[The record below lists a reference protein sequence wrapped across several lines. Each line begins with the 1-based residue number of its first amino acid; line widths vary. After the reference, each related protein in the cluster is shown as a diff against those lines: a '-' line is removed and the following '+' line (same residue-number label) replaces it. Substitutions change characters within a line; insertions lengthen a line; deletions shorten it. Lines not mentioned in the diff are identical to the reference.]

1 MRDWIEAMN
10 QGDTTSEALV
20 SHYLDRIRRHD
31 GALNTVAELNPDAQ
45 AIARALD
52 EERQTQGPRSP
63 LHGIPV
69 LLKDNINTKD
79 MMHTTANSL
88 ALSDLVAPYEATL
101 VNNLRKAGMVILGK
115 TNLSEFA
122 YFMSDEKM
130 PSGYGSLHGQVK
142 HPYDSKIDPLGSSTG
157 SGVAVAAD
165 FVPVAIGTETNGSL
179 MAPAYQN
186 CIVAMKPTLGLVS
199 RHGIIPI
206 SPVQDTAGPMGRNVA
221 DCAMLLAAMAGHD
234 PADPATHDIDVDL
247 FDLMHAWKQDV
258 KGMKVGVLSFSTYT
272 YDDEQ
277 LAILTEAKTVL
288 EHHGLIV
295 EPVTIES
302 KPMPNEKSLVH
313 EFKHTLNHY
322 LESVK
327 GHTRMTSLA
336 DIIAFNKQDPARRL
350 KYGQTLLE
358 ASDKTKG
365 DLLDPDYLAIRK
377 SLTEE
382 ARKLEDLM
390 QAQGFDALISTLW
403 TSYAPIHGNP
413 SICVP
418 AKTIT
423 DLKPRGLVFVGKRFD
438 DARLIAI
445 AHAYEQATRHRV
457 PPVLDKQ

>member
-1 MRDWIEAMN
+1 M
-10 QGDTTSEALV
+10 TSEALV
-20 SHYLDRIRRHD
+20 RHYLDRIKRYD
-31 GALNTVAELNPDAQ
+31 GALNTVAELNPDAL

-52 EERQTQGPRSP
+52 EERRTQGPRSP

-79 MMHTTANSL
+79 KMHTTANAL
-88 ALSDLVAPYEATL
+88 ALADLKAPYEATL
-101 VNNLRKAGMVILGK
+101 VSNLRQAGMVILGK
-115 TNLSEFA
+115 ANLSEFA

-130 PSGYGSLHGQVK
+130 PSGYGSLHGQVR

-165 FVPVAIGTETNGSL
+165 LVPVAVGTETNGSL

-186 CIVAMKPTLGLVS
+186 GIVAMKPTLGLVS

-221 DCAMLLAAMAGHD
+221 DCAMLLSAMAGHD
-234 PADPATHDIDVDL
+234 PADPATHGLQVDAY
-247 FDLMHAWKQDV
+247 DLMHAWKQDV
-258 KGMKVGVLSFSTYT
+258 KGMKVGVLTFSTYT

-277 LAILTEAKTVL
+277 KAILAEAKTVL
-288 EHHGLIV
+288 ERRGLMV

-302 KPMPNEKSLVH
+302 KPMPNEQSLLH
-313 EFKHTLNHY
+313 EFKHALNQY

-336 DIIAFNKQDPARRL
+336 DIIAFNKQDPGRRL

-365 DLLDPDYLAIRK
+365 DLSDPAYLAIRQ
-377 SLTEE
+377 SLTKE
-382 ARKLEDLM
+382 ARKFEDLM
-390 QAQGFDALISTLW
+390 QAQGFDALIATIW

-418 AKTIT
+418 AKAIT

-445 AHAYEQATRHRV
+445 AHAYEDATRHRV
-457 PPVLDKQ
+457 PPVLETA